1 MQTQAQAVDPAVIAL
16 LAKRFAGNP
25 RTRANHARWAAW
37 AAQAALPSTPP
48 WELIREVLDQAQ
60 ADGLNTRQ
68 QAAGV
73 YSIMVAKGLISEG
86 RA

>member
-1 MQTQAQAVDPAVIAL
+1 MTAPAQAVDPVVIAR

-37 AAQAALPSTPP
+37 AARAALPP
-48 WELIREVLDQAQ
+48 WELIQKVLDQAQ

-73 YSIMVAKGLISEG
+73 YSIMVARGLVSEG